1 MASSTSF
8 IPYLCVAAAAFI
20 TTLLTVPLVKRLA
33 IKLDAVDYPSKR
45 RINTKPIPRMGGTS
59 VFLGLVVACIVQI
72 LGTWHLGWPPVLV
85 PHPRLHIS
93 YPVLALSFTV
103 IFATGVIDDVFQLK
117 PKQKLAG
124 QVLAALIACVGGLRI
139 GVIVNP
145 FAPGEITLGWL
156 AYPITV
162 VYLVAFTNIINLID
176 GLDGLATGIC
186 GIASFTMFSVAVLS
200 GRIDAAALSIA
211 LFGSCMAFLHY
222 NFNPASIFLGDSGSL
237 LLGFALGSISLLNV
251 SRTAALTS
259 LIIPL
264 IVAGVPII
272 DTFSAI
278 VRRKRAH
285 ISIGQADKGHIHH
298 RLIQEGYNQKQA
310 VLLIYAWCIMLSAGA
325 AAINQV
331 EVPMRVLIFTVLAI
345 GSAAFAK
352 HLHLFEPVLR
362 HHYNK
367 RTHEDE
373 LVTPDDPAF
382 KQEEQA
388 AEERKEGHHS
398 KR

>member
-1 MASSTSF
+1 MASSPSY

-20 TTLLTVPLVKRLA
+20 TTFLTVPLVKRLA

-45 RINTKPIPRMGGTS
+45 RINTKPIPRLGGTA
-59 VFLGLVVACIVQI
+59 VFLGLVVACTVQI
-72 LGTWHLGWPPVLV
+72 LGTWYLGWPPFWCPAPVCTSATPYLRFLL
-85 PHPRLHIS
+85 PLSLRPAPSTTSSSSRPSKSWPDRSSPRLS
-93 YPVLALSFTV
+93 PAW
-103 IFATGVIDDVFQLK
+103 
-117 PKQKLAG
+117 
-124 QVLAALIACVGGLRI
+124 AACGSASSSTRLLPARSCSDGS
-139 GVIVNP
+139 P
-145 FAPGEITLGWL
+145 
-156 AYPITV
+156 YPITV
-162 VYLVAFTNIINLID
+162 IYLVAFTNIINLID

-186 GIASFTMFSVAVLS
+186 GIASFTMFSMAVLS

-211 LFGSCMAFLHY
+211 LFGACLAFLRY

-264 IVAGVPII
+264 IVAGAPII

-331 EVPMRVLIFTVLAI
+331 EVPCACSSLPCSPLARR
-345 GSAAFAK
+345 
-352 HLHLFEPVLR
+352 P
-362 HHYNK
+362 
-367 RTHEDE
+367 
-373 LVTPDDPAF
+373 
-382 KQEEQA
+382 
-388 AEERKEGHHS
+388 
-398 KR
+398 

>member
-20 TTLLTVPLVKRLA
+20 TTFLTVPLVKRLA

-45 RINTKPIPRMGGTS
+45 RINTKPIPRMGGTA

-72 LGTWHLGWPPVLV
+72 LGTWYLGWPPALV

-103 IFATGVIDDVFQLK
+103 IFATGAIDDVFQLK

-124 QVLAALIACVGGLRI
+124 QVLAALIACIGGLKI
-139 GVIVNP
+139 GVIINP
-145 FAPGEITLGWL
+145 FAPGEIMLGWL

-162 VYLVAFTNIINLID
+162 IYLVAFTNIINLID

-186 GIASFTMFSVAVLS
+186 GIASFTMFTMAMLS

-211 LFGSCMAFLHY
+211 LFGSCVAFLHY

-278 VRRKRAH
+278 VRRKRSH
-285 ISIGQADKGHIHH
+285 RPIDEADKGHIHH
-298 RLIQEGYNQKQA
+298 RLMKAGFGQRATVLIMWGWTA
-310 VLLIYAWCIMLSAGA
+310 VLALC
-325 AAINQV
+325 AILFT
-331 EVPMRVLIFTVLAI
+331 EIHGLARIPIFCVLA
-345 GSAAFAK
+345 GVTVFAIAK
-352 HLHLFEPVLR
+352 LHLLEPVLR
-362 HHYNK
+362 HHYHPREKN
-367 RTHEDE
+367 
-373 LVTPDDPAF
+373 PAD
-382 KQEEQA
+382 
-388 AEERKEGHHS
+388 KE
-398 KR
+398 